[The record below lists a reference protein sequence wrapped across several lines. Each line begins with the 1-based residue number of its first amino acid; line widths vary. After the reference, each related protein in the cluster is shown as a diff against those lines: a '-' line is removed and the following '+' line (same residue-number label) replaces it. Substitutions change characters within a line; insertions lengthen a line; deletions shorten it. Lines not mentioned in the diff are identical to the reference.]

1 MNNFYRKKLL
11 NSILYFAKNTRHA
24 NTTKIFKL
32 LNFFDFEH
40 FCLTGY
46 PSIGLEYFSFPKGPV
61 PKELW
66 YEFKG
71 GNVPEDFQ
79 KDLGINI
86 ESKDE
91 ADPNFI
97 EYQFKAKHNP
107 DLNVFSPRELQI
119 LENLVLIYKYCTA
132 SEISKISHEKEKPW
146 LITKENY
153 GLYQPI
159 NYLLALKDNSCI
171 TKEQASEVLSEHFEM
186 FENFKIKPT

>member
-1 MNNFYRKKLL
+1 MDNFYRKKLL
-11 NSILYFAKNTRHA
+11 NSILYFAKKTKHA

-40 FCLTGY
+40 FYQTGY
-46 PSIGLEYFSFPKGPV
+46 PSIGLKYYTFPKGPV

-71 GNVPEDFQ
+71 GNVPKDFQ

-86 ESKDE
+86 ETKDE
-91 ADPNFI
+91 VEPNFI

-107 DLNVFSPRELQI
+107 DLKVFTQRELQI
-119 LENLVLIYKYCTA
+119 LENLAFIYKDCTA

-146 LITKENY
+146 LITKEKH
-153 GLYQPI
+153 GLNKPI
-159 NYLLALKDNSCI
+159 NYLLALDKNSCI
-171 TKEQASEVLSEHFEM
+171 TKEQASEILSEHFEM
-186 FENFKIKPT
+186 FDNFNIKPV

>member
-11 NSILYFAKNTRHA
+11 NSILYFAKNTKHA

-40 FCLTGY
+40 FCQTGY
-46 PSIGLEYFSFPKGPV
+46 PSIGLEYYTFPQGPV

-86 ESKDE
+86 ETKNE
-91 ADPNFI
+91 TDPNYI
-97 EYQFKAKHNP
+97 EYQFKAKHNA
-107 DLNVFSPRELQI
+107 DLKVFTPREIQI
-119 LENLVLIYKYCTA
+119 LENLVLIYKNCTA
-132 SEISKISHEKEKPW
+132 SEISKISHEEEKPW
-146 LITKENY
+146 LITKEKN

-159 NYLLALKDNSCI
+159 NYLLALKENSCI
-171 TKEQASEVLSEHFEM
+171 TKEQASEALSEHFEM
-186 FENFKIKPT
+186 FENFNIKPI